1 MKYLI
6 TGAAGF
12 VGRHLINAIKATEPQ
27 AEIAVT
33 DLVPMPAWMAGVG
46 GLDYVVTNLL
56 DKGLVTALLERTKP
70 ENVIHLASFSSVAYS
85 WEKPAECFYNN
96 TLIFINIIEG
106 VRQHAP
112 SAKVLSVGSS
122 EEYGNVLE
130 SEVPLREAQP
140 LRPTSP
146 YGVARVSQE
155 MLSQVFVRGYG
166 LDIRLTR
173 SFNHI
178 GPFQR
183 EIFVIPGLI
192 KQFIE
197 AMVNGVDEVK
207 LSVGN
212 IDVVRDFT
220 DVRDVVQ
227 AYLAIMERGV
237 PGEVYN
243 VCSGLGHSIR
253 ETIEEIAEITGMKYT
268 ISIDKSKVRPLENKI
283 IIGDNSK
290 ILRACDWKP
299 AIEIATAIADIVQ
312 YWNRIMAEEQGIKS

>member
-12 VGRHLINAIKATEPQ
+12 VGRHLISTIKAMEPL
-27 AEIAVT
+27 AEIAAT
-33 DLVPMPAWMAGVG
+33 DLVAKPSWMAGIS
-46 GLDYVVTNLL
+46 GLDYAKANLL
-56 DKGLVTALLERTKP
+56 DKGAIGALLERTKP
-70 ENVIHLASFSSVAYS
+70 ERVIHLASFSSVAYS
-85 WEKPAECFYNN
+85 WDKPAECFYNN

-112 SAKVLSVGSS
+112 SARVLSVGSS

-130 SEVPLREAQP
+130 SDVPLRESQP

-166 LDIRLTR
+166 LDIRITR
-173 SFNHI
+173 SFNHV

-183 EIFVIPGLI
+183 EIFVIPGLV
-192 KQFIE
+192 KQFVE
-197 AMVNGVDEVK
+197 AMANGADEVN

-220 DVRDVVQ
+220 DVRDIVK

-243 VCSGLGHSIR
+243 VCSGLGHAIR
-253 ETIEEIAEITGMKYT
+253 EIIGEISKITGMKYAIT
-268 ISIDKSKVRPLENKI
+268 MDESKVRPLENMI
-283 IIGDNSK
+283 IIGDNHK
-290 ILRACDWKP
+290 ILKSCDWKP
-299 AIEIATAIADIVQ
+299 AIGIEKTLADTVR
-312 YWNRIMAEEQGIKS
+312 YWQRMMNQEQGKSF